1 MDEPTAGLDV
11 LAREEVFDMLR
22 DYMIPGGRSILISS
36 HISGDLEGFCDDFY
50 MIDQGRVVMHED
62 TDELLDHYGIIKV
75 RAERYETMD
84 KKWLLRKKRE
94 TYGFSLLTAQK
105 QFYQENEPGLTIEKC
120 TIDEAILMM
129 IKGEQV

>member
-84 KKWLLRKKRE
+84 KKWLLRKSGRPMDLAFSRRKSSFTRRMNPVLPLKNVPLTKR
-94 TYGFSLLTAQK
+94 F
-105 QFYQENEPGLTIEKC
+105 
-120 TIDEAILMM
+120 
-129 IKGEQV
+129 